1 MNSGRIGRHYWHK
14 PDLICQEHAMPGT
27 ADHVGHASNG
37 PVDQAVQGY
46 IDGLDPRH
54 RPLFDRVHRL
64 ILTAHPEADV
74 VLSYKIP
81 TYKVGGRRLYLGAW
95 KHGVSIYGWRQ
106 DRDGGFTARHPEL
119 KTSKGTIQLRSQD
132 ASGIADE
139 EILALVR
146 AALED

>member
-1 MNSGRIGRHYWHK
+1 VAGSADRI
-14 PDLICQEHAMPGT
+14 D
-27 ADHVGHASNG
+27 D
-37 PVDQAVQGY
+37 AVRGY

-64 ILTAHPEADV
+64 ILTAHPEATV
-74 VLSYKIP
+74 VLSYKMP
-81 TYKVGGRRLYLGAW
+81 TYQVGRRRLHLAAW

-106 DRDGGFTARHPEL
+106 DHDGGFAARHPEL
-119 KTSKGTIQLRSQD
+119 RTSKGTIQLRSPD
-132 ASGIADE
+132 ASGVSDD